1 MLGLLIANGMVCAL
15 WMLFRPF
22 YVKEIAGLSII
33 ISWVLFYKIS
43 GSINLSLSGLQIIEE
58 MDWIPSLH
66 IQWFLAMDTLSYLM
80 CALTLF
86 IHTMVVL
93 SVCYQ
98 HKDRL
103 AGYISLFMVLQSMTL
118 GVFMAFDAILF
129 YIFWEAMLIP
139 MYLCICGWGS
149 KEGSFAAMKFFLF
162 TFVGSLL
169 MLIGFLYLGI
179 KAESFSLVE
188 WVSLPLNLNEQR
200 YLFLCLLPGF
210 AIKVPMFPL
219 HTWLPSAHTEA
230 PSEGSVVLAGLML
243 KVGVYG
249 LIRILMPILPDACR
263 YFSAYMLILSII
275 SILYIGIVAFSQKDI
290 KKLIAYSSV
299 SHMGF
304 VTLGLF
310 LIYYTKLESLA
321 ILVFV
326 GAVMQMITHAFG
338 SGALFLSFGMLYTK
352 VKKRDISVFQGLY
365 TQVPWFSFFFMLFI
379 FSTMAVPGTAGFVGE
394 WIVITSAIMI
404 HPLIGICAVLGIV
417 ISAAYLLNLV
427 RQIFFHK
434 PSLAVSTL
442 IDSNYFECSL
452 LGVFSLCIIIIGI
465 YPMYLIKVLM
475 PSAASLVKIALSSK
489 VGGI

>member
-1 MLGLLIANGMVCAL
+1 MLGLMIANGMICSL
-15 WMLFRPF
+15 WILCRPA
-22 YVKEIAGLSII
+22 YVKEVAGISTI
-33 ISWVLFYKIS
+33 ISWILFYKLS
-43 GSINLSLSGLQIIEE
+43 YVMDLSLSGLQVVEV

-66 IQWFLAMDTLSYLM
+66 IQWFLAMDTLSFLM

-93 SVCYQ
+93 SACYQ
-98 HKDRL
+98 HRDRL
-103 AGYISLFMVLQSMTL
+103 AGYMSLFLILQSMTL
-118 GVFMAFDAILF
+118 GVFMAFDVILF

-149 KEGSFAAMKFFLF
+149 KEGPIAAMKFFLF

-169 MLIGFLYLGI
+169 MLVGFLYLGI
-179 KAESFSLVE
+179 QAESFSVIDWINVPL
-188 WVSLPLNLNEQR
+188 SLREQQ

-230 PSEGSVVLAGLML
+230 PSEGSVVLAALML
-243 KVGVYG
+243 KVGAYG
-249 LIRILMPILPDACR
+249 LIRILMPVLPDACR
-263 YFSAYMLILSII
+263 YFSPYIVILSMIA
-275 SILYIGIVAFSQKDI
+275 ILYVGIVAFGQKDI

-310 LIYYTKLESLA
+310 LIYYTQQESLA
-321 ILVFV
+321 ILAFT
-326 GAVMQMITHAFG
+326 GAIIQMITHAFG
-338 SGALFLSFGMLYTK
+338 SGALFLSFGMLYNK

-379 FSTMAVPGTAGFVGE
+379 FSTMGVPGTAGFVGE
-394 WIVITSAIMI
+394 WIVIISAIMI
-404 HPLIGICAVLGIV
+404 HPFVGICAVLGIV

-427 RQIFFHK
+427 RQICFHK
-434 PSLAVSTL
+434 PSLAVSVL
-442 IDSNYFECSL
+442 ADICYFEYSL
-452 LGVFSLCIIIIGI
+452 LSIFALLIILVGV

-475 PSAASLVKIALSSK
+475 PSATSLVKIALSSK
-489 VGGI
+489 IGGI